1 MTRPW
6 RWLAGLVAG
15 AAVYIGLPYLLVQ
28 RGGLG
33 IITRGD
39 PAGRQVALTFDDGP
53 DPRSTPPVL
62 DTLRAA
68 GVQATF
74 FILPALGRQHPDLLR
89 RLLEEGHEV
98 LPHAHRHRHAWTLLP
113 WTAFRDPGQATH
125 EVEALTGT
133 RPRCQRP
140 PHGAYSLATVLGQ
153 RAAGVTGVHW
163 TVEARDWAPDA
174 TPDTVRAAVE
184 RQVTPGGIIVLH
196 DAGPGA
202 RTTPAALPGI
212 LEDLHSRGFEVVPL
226 RDLRGA
232 RPGTL
237 RDVWRT
243 LRGR

>member
-6 RWLAGLVAG
+6 HWLMGLAAG

-33 IITRGD
+33 IVTRGD

-53 DPRSTPPVL
+53 DPSSTPPVL

-74 FILPALGRQHPDLLR
+74 FILPALARQHPELLR
-89 RLLEEGHEV
+89 RLLAEGHEV

-113 WTAFRDPGQATH
+113 WTAFRDPGRATH

-133 RPRCQRP
+133 RPAASGPARRVQPR
-140 PHGAYSLATVLGQ
+140 HGPGPARRRSDGHPLDGRGPRLG
-153 RAAGVTGVHW
+153 TGRH
-163 TVEARDWAPDA
+163 
-174 TPDTVRAAVE
+174 PDTVRAAVQ

-212 LEDLHSRGFEVVPL
+212 LADLHRRGFEVVPL